1 MQGETARVMSLA
13 IAKTTLS
20 QREIH
25 LAKSRLSALVKVLY
39 VIASTPMSEPT
50 NRDENGSGELKIYFL
65 PNLFTAGNLFCG
77 FLALTIIVNAPSLY
91 HLQPPYADLSTQ
103 FLAAKQSI
111 YWALELVLL
120 ACVFD
125 LLDGRV
131 ARMGGYESPFGREF
145 DSLADIVSF
154 GLVPAFLVQRIV
166 LSDVFRED
174 MPELGW
180 FIASVYV
187 ICGALRLARFN
198 CLSAMESE
206 GKNRGEETGS
216 HSNEFVG
223 FPIPAAAGLVASI
236 TYFLIWFE
244 DNEFT
249 KGNWKFALPVLLLFL
264 SAMMVSKVKYPTF
277 KKVNLRSSRSFL
289 VMVVAGI
296 LIGLMFTVGR
306 KYALPIGVPLLFIL
320 YLVYGF
326 VRPYIPRRARKDI
339 EEDSG

>member
-1 MQGETARVMSLA
+1 V
-13 IAKTTLS
+13 
-20 QREIH
+20 
-25 LAKSRLSALVKVLY
+25 
-39 VIASTPMSEPT
+39 
-50 NRDENGSGELKIYFL
+50 GELKTTSADGSPNIRIYFL

-91 HLQPPYADLSTQ
+91 HLQPPYADMGIQ
-103 FLAAKQSI
+103 FAAAKQSI

-145 DSLADIVSF
+145 DSLADVVSF
-154 GLVPAFLVQRIV
+154 GLVPAFLVHRIV
-166 LSDVFRED
+166 LSNVFRED
-174 MPELGW
+174 VAELGW

-198 CLSAMESE
+198 CLSAIQDENKDEQGDKGGDS
-206 GKNRGEETGS
+206 S
-216 HSNEFVG
+216 EFVG

-236 TYFLIWFE
+236 TYFLIWAE
-244 DNEFT
+244 ERDFT
-249 KGNWKFALPVLLLFL
+249 KGNWKFALPVLLIFL

-277 KKVNLRSSRSFL
+277 KKINLRGSRSFM

-306 KYALPIGVPLLFIL
+306 KFALPVGVPLLFIL
-320 YLVYGF
+320 YLLYGF
-326 VRPYIPRRARKDI
+326 IRPYIPRGARRDI
-339 EEDSG
+339 EENAQ

>member
-1 MQGETARVMSLA
+1 MQFA
-13 IAKTTLS
+13 
-20 QREIH
+20 
-25 LAKSRLSALVKVLY
+25 
-39 VIASTPMSEPT
+39 
-50 NRDENGSGELKIYFL
+50 
-65 PNLFTAGNLFCG
+65 
-77 FLALTIIVNAPSLY
+77 
-91 HLQPPYADLSTQ
+91 
-103 FLAAKQSI
+103 AAKQSI

-145 DSLADIVSF
+145 DSLADVVSF
-154 GLVPAFLVQRIV
+154 GLVPAFLVHRIV

-174 MPELGW
+174 MAELGW

-198 CLSAMESE
+198 CLSAMQDENKDEKVDKGGDS
-206 GKNRGEETGS
+206 S
-216 HSNEFVG
+216 EFVG

-244 DNEFT
+244 ERDFT

-277 KKVNLRSSRSFL
+277 KKVNLRGSRSFM
-289 VMVVAGI
+289 VMVVAAI

-306 KYALPIGVPLLFIL
+306 KFALPVGVPVLFII
-320 YLVYGF
+320 YLLYGF
-326 VRPYIPRRARKDI
+326 IRPYIPRGARKDI
-339 EEDSG
+339 EENSQ

>member
-1 MQGETARVMSLA
+1 
-13 IAKTTLS
+13 
-20 QREIH
+20 
-25 LAKSRLSALVKVLY
+25 
-39 VIASTPMSEPT
+39 MSEST
-50 NRDENGSGELKIYFL
+50 KRDGNGNGELKIYFL
-65 PNLFTAGNLFCG
+65 PNLFTTGNLFCG
-77 FLALTIIVNAPSLY
+77 FLALTIIVSVPSLY
-91 HLQPPYADLSTQ
+91 DLQAPYPDMSMQ
-103 FLAAKQSI
+103 FSAAKQSI
-111 YWALELVLL
+111 YWALKLVLL

-131 ARMGGYESPFGREF
+131 VRMGGYESPFGREF

-154 GLVPAFLVQRIV
+154 GLVPAFLVHRIV
-166 LSDVFRED
+166 LSDVFRKD

-198 CLSAMESE
+198 CLSAREDE
-206 GKNRGEETGS
+206 LKARGEASES

-277 KKVNLRSSRSFL
+277 KKVNIRGSRSFL

-296 LIGLMFTVGR
+296 LIGLLFTVGR
-306 KYALPIGVPLLFIL
+306 KYALPIGVPLLFIF
-320 YLVYGF
+320 YLIYGF

-339 EEDSG
+339 EEDAGREGG

>member
-1 MQGETARVMSLA
+1 MGDLQNNSAKGSLN
-13 IAKTTLS
+13 I
-20 QREIH
+20 
-25 LAKSRLSALVKVLY
+25 
-39 VIASTPMSEPT
+39 
-50 NRDENGSGELKIYFL
+50 KIYFL

-77 FLALTIIVNAPSLY
+77 FLALTIIVSAPSLY
-91 HLQPPYADLSTQ
+91 HLQPPYTDMAMQ
-103 FLAAKQSI
+103 FAAAKQSI
-111 YWALELVLL
+111 YWALELILL

-145 DSLADIVSF
+145 DSLADVVSF
-154 GLVPAFLVQRIV
+154 GLVPAFLVHRIV

-174 MPELGW
+174 MAELGW

-198 CLSAMESE
+198 CLSAMQDENKDEKVDKGGDS
-206 GKNRGEETGS
+206 S
-216 HSNEFVG
+216 EFVG

-244 DNEFT
+244 ERDFI

-264 SAMMVSKVKYPTF
+264 SAMMVSRVKYPTF
-277 KKVNLRSSRSFL
+277 KKVNLRGSRSFM
-289 VMVVAGI
+289 VMVVAAI

-306 KYALPIGVPLLFIL
+306 KFALPVGVPVLFII
-320 YLVYGF
+320 YLLYGF
-326 VRPYIPRRARKDI
+326 VRPYIPRGARKDI
-339 EEDSG
+339 EENCQ

>member
-1 MQGETARVMSLA
+1 MGELNNTAD
-13 IAKTTLS
+13 
-20 QREIH
+20 
-25 LAKSRLSALVKVLY
+25 
-39 VIASTPMSEPT
+39 
-50 NRDENGSGELKIYFL
+50 DETGELKIYFL

-77 FLALTIIVNAPSLY
+77 FLALTIIVSAPSLY
-91 HLQPPYADLSTQ
+91 HLQAPYTDMAMQ
-103 FLAAKQSI
+103 FSAAKQSI

-145 DSLADIVSF
+145 DSLADVVSF
-154 GLVPAFLVQRIV
+154 GLVPAFLVHRIV
-166 LSDVFRED
+166 LRDVFRED

-198 CLSAMESE
+198 CLSAMEDERKTRDDESE
-206 GKNRGEETGS
+206 S
-216 HSNEFVG
+216 HSSEFVG
-223 FPIPAAAGLVASI
+223 FPIPAAAGMVASI

-244 DNEFT
+244 ERDFS

-277 KKVNLRSSRSFL
+277 KKVNLRGSRSFM
-289 VMVVAGI
+289 VMVVAAI

-306 KYALPIGVPLLFIL
+306 RYALPVGVPVLFIL
-320 YLVYGF
+320 YLLYGF
-326 VRPYIPRRARKDI
+326 IRPYIPRRARRDI
-339 EEDSG
+339 EEDTSRGNET

>member
-1 MQGETARVMSLA
+1 
-13 IAKTTLS
+13 
-20 QREIH
+20 
-25 LAKSRLSALVKVLY
+25 
-39 VIASTPMSEPT
+39 MSEST
-50 NRDENGSGELKIYFL
+50 KRDGNGNGELKIYFL
-65 PNLFTAGNLFCG
+65 PNLFTTGNLFCG
-77 FLALTIIVNAPSLY
+77 FLALTIIVSVPSLH
-91 HLQPPYADLSTQ
+91 HLQAPYTDISMQ
-103 FLAAKQSI
+103 FSAAKQSI
-111 YWALELVLL
+111 YWALELILL

-154 GLVPAFLVQRIV
+154 GLVPAFLVHRIV
-166 LSDVFRED
+166 LSDVFRKD

-198 CLSAMESE
+198 CLSAMEDE
-206 GKNRGEETGS
+206 LKTRGEESES

-277 KKVNLRSSRSFL
+277 KKVNIRGSRSFL

-296 LIGLMFTVGR
+296 LIGLLFTVGR
-306 KYALPIGVPLLFIL
+306 KYALPVGVPLLFIL
-320 YLVYGF
+320 YLIYGF
-326 VRPYIPRRARKDI
+326 FRPYIPRRARRDI
-339 EEDSG
+339 EEDVG